1 MTSQGL
7 IDGAG
12 VEQLFD
18 LWAEAVT
25 SRDVERVVALYAH
38 DAVLVPTLSNA
49 LRRNPFEIAEY
60 FAEFLLGGPQP
71 RILQGVVREMG
82 EVAVFSGLYR
92 FTMTALPDRPEIDA
106 RFTFVYQRQEPGW
119 TIVTHHSS
127 VMPVA

>member
-12 VEQLFD
+12 VEQLFN
-18 LWAEAVT
+18 LWAEAVS
-25 SRDVERVVALYAH
+25 SRDVERVVALYAP
-38 DAVLVPTLSNA
+38 DAVLVPTLSNT
-49 LRRNPFEIAEY
+49 LRLNPLGIAEY
-60 FAEFLLGGPQP
+60 FTEFLLGGPQP
-71 RILQGVVREMG
+71 RILQSFVQEMG
-82 EVAVFSGLYR
+82 DVAVFSGVYR

-106 RFTFVYQRQEPGW
+106 RFTFVYQRQQPGW